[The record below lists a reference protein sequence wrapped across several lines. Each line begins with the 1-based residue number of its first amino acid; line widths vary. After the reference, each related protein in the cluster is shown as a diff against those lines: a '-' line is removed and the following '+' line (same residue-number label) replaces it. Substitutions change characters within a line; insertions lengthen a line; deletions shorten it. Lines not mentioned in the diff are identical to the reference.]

1 MKSILLMLVLFI
13 GTIAAGETGQFRL
26 KRNFFGELIKSL
38 TRGRTQNNNNHQLR
52 YGDMPP
58 MYR

>member
-13 GTIAAGETGQFRL
+13 GTIAAAEDGLFRF
-26 KRNFFGELIKSL
+26 KRNFIGELIKSL
-38 TRGRTQNNNNHQLR
+38 TRGRTQNNNHQLR